1 VDTSEKFTKNKI
13 KNQKIDPDI
22 KYEFVESDN
31 ESDLSENTTDTNS
44 EKWPLKIK
52 QIINWI
58 C

>member
-1 VDTSEKFTKNKI
+1 MDTSEKFTKNKI

-44 EKWPLKIK
+44 EK
-52 QIINWI
+52 
-58 C
+58 